1 MDQTGGQRRGLD
13 FCDMVDY
20 HHYNGSLCG
29 YPGDGVQLTVER
41 IRRDASPEDRRSTPM
56 VLSEGNCLSS
66 GGVSDNDCRRDDCGV
81 YNYSISWK
89 SNDDGLFYADMHC
102 RYLLSALAAGVK
114 RIFPY
119 SDAFYR
125 YTLFSPQFPV
135 LLSADG
141 FPTPTLAA
149 FSNFAWLLE
158 DRAFVKNIPLGH
170 GVWPTSSAD
179 AARASP

>member
-1 MDQTGGQRRGLD
+1 
-13 FCDMVDY
+13 
-20 HHYNGSLCG
+20 
-29 YPGDGVQLTVER
+29 
-41 IRRDASPEDRRSTPM
+41 
-56 VLSEGNCLSS
+56 
-66 GGVSDNDCRRDDCGV
+66 
-81 YNYSISWK
+81 
-89 SNDDGLFYADMHC
+89 MHC

-170 GVWPTSSAD
+170 GVWAYLFSGRGASVAVISGRADGAWSLRIPKETKALDILGNEILGEATYQGRLMYLTSE
-179 AARASP
+179 ASPDTLEKAISPARTRISK